1 MEEWGPT
8 LPPFQPSIP
17 APSLYY
23 QFVSVNAMHTQ
34 NEPNQ
39 QQPALNGATI
49 LAIISVVFA
58 AVWIAFAYYKGNTA
72 DSSRVMLLNPVV
84 PILLI
89 VLLTRVY
96 RWIDIRSIVIL
107 EIVMISVWLFMRL
120 LGVLMPFIL
129 GFGFAYFFRFI
140 WRALPL
146 KKQYQRGIATVAIL
160 LVCGGVLFYTGRQVS
175 RQASQMGVG
184 LLKFYY
190 ERLLPY
196 AVGEV
201 FTAVTI
207 SVNPSTVE
215 DEVPDQNAEK
225 NPPTET
231 FYLSTNNGI
240 YEMRRNP
247 EGEPSRISIT
257 NGAILG
263 KRVQALAAS
272 GNVIYAGTQSGLYR
286 YYSVPP
292 AGDTETFGQGVS
304 PTQIWHKVTGT
315 PFDTRS
321 IETIN
326 VLQWDD
332 TQIYVGTQNG
342 LYISNDAGETWQ
354 PVDPTIYSDRSII
367 SIISTTNTDG
377 SRAVYVASTRQPETG
392 TPLAQEDRTTTAD
405 ETDVETASEQVEQI
419 GQETTNAETA
429 SEQTNVS
436 STTTTVHRYLE
447 GTTSG
452 WQELRPPIGQVVY
465 ALTALTV
472 GNGTVKDVDGT
483 LKVSNIGLYA
493 GTADGLYEL
502 YEWGDPDGWR
512 KTQGTPTDAE
522 MPALRLLTSAS
533 SGLYVGNNTTIWHR
547 ATLTAKWQPFTTYK
561 EGISHTY
568 RDQPIVEQVKSYLT
582 ERIPTIAQAGGE
594 AVKEGLQ
601 FAGSIAFG
609 FGGFVATVALALIV
623 FVYAN
628 QSFDNY
634 FRSFLTLVPDL
645 HRETAKAY
653 MREIDNNLQ
662 EFLKGLVTVIAI
674 VSIISAVAY
683 SIIGVPFALVIGL
696 LAGICNAI
704 PTFGPFIGGGFA
716 YIAMLMGLAAG
727 DFGLTDFFVR
737 CAFVL
742 GTILGIQAIDNSLI
756 SPQIMSDAVDV
767 DPLLIMFAVMVGAAV
782 LGFWGVL
789 LAIPIIVVIKS
800 VIAVTN
806 SRTKL

>member
-1 MEEWGPT
+1 MKNT
-8 LPPFQPSIP
+8 
-17 APSLYY
+17 
-23 QFVSVNAMHTQ
+23 
-34 NEPNQ
+34 PNPQ
-39 QQPALNGATI
+39 KSALSGATI

-58 AVWIAFAYYKGNTA
+58 AVWIAFAYYKGNSA

-107 EIVMISVWLFMRL
+107 EIVMISAWVFMRL

-140 WRALPL
+140 WNALPF
-146 KKQYQRGIATVAIL
+146 KKQYQRAIATVAIL

-175 RQASQMGVG
+175 RQARQMGVG

-190 ERLLPY
+190 ETLLPY
-196 AVGEV
+196 AVGET

-207 SVNPSTVE
+207 SVNPSAAE
-215 DEVPDQNAEK
+215 DETRNQNAEEK
-225 NPPTET
+225 PPTET

-240 YEMRRNP
+240 YEIRRNP
-247 EGEPSRISIT
+247 ERKPSRISIT

-272 GNVIYAGTQSGLYR
+272 ENVIYAGTPSGLYR
-286 YYSVPP
+286 YYKVPP
-292 AGDTETFGQGVS
+292 ASDTETFGQNVN
-304 PTQIWHKVTGT
+304 PIQIWHKVTGT

-321 IETIN
+321 IKAIN

-332 TQIYVGTQNG
+332 TQIYVGTQKG
-342 LYISNDAGETWQ
+342 LYTSNDAGETWQ
-354 PVDPTIYSDRSII
+354 QQNPTIYSDRII
-367 SIISTTNTDG
+367 IAITSTTDTDG
-377 SRAVYVASTRQPETG
+377 TRAVYVASKRHPETETPLPQENLTTTVDEANAENVSEQPEQINLTRI
-392 TPLAQEDRTTTAD
+392 PE
-405 ETDVETASEQVEQI
+405 ETNT
-419 GQETTNAETA
+419 ETTST
-429 SEQTNVS
+429 QTNAS
-436 STTTTVHRYLE
+436 LTTPTVHRYLE
-447 GTTSG
+447 GATSG
-452 WQELRPPIGQVVY
+452 WQELRPRITQVVY
-465 ALTALTV
+465 ALTNDIRA
-472 GNGTVKDVDGT
+472 GAP
-483 LKVSNIGLYA
+483 SPYPNIELYA
-493 GTADGLYEL
+493 GTVDGLYE
-502 YEWGDPDGWR
+502 WSHPRGWQ
-512 KTQGTPTDAE
+512 KTQGTLTSTG
-522 MPALRLLTSAS
+522 MPALWLLTSAP
-533 SGLYVGNNTTIWHR
+533 SGLYIGNNTAIWHR
-547 ATLTAKWQPFTTYK
+547 ATPTAKWQPFTTSK

-601 FAGSIAFG
+601 FASSIAFG
-609 FGGFVATVALALIV
+609 FGGLVATAALALIV

-634 FRSFLTLVPDL
+634 FRSFLALVPEA
-645 HRETAKAY
+645 HRDTTKAY

-696 LAGICNAI
+696 LAGVCNAI
-704 PTFGPFIGGGFA
+704 PTFGPFIGGGLA

-727 DFGLTDFFVR
+727 DFGWTDFLVR

-756 SPQIMSDAVDV
+756 SPKIMSGAVDV
-767 DPLLIMFAVMVGAAV
+767 DPLLIMFAVIVGAAV

-806 SRTKL
+806 SRKL

>member
-1 MEEWGPT
+1 M
-8 LPPFQPSIP
+8 
-17 APSLYY
+17 
-23 QFVSVNAMHTQ
+23 NTQ
-34 NEPNQ
+34 NEPNR
-39 QQPALNGATI
+39 QQPALSGATI

-58 AVWIAFAYYKGNTA
+58 AVWIAFAYYKGNST

-129 GFGFAYFFRFI
+129 GFGLAYFFRFI
-140 WRALPL
+140 WRALPF

-207 SVNPSTVE
+207 SVNPSAVE
-215 DEVPDQNAEK
+215 GEVPNQDAEE
-225 NPPTET
+225 NLPTET

-240 YEMRRNP
+240 YEIRRNP
-247 EGEPSRISIT
+247 EGKPSRISIT

-263 KRVQALAAS
+263 KHVQALAAS
-272 GNVIYAGTQSGLYR
+272 ENVIYAGTQSGLYR
-286 YYSVPP
+286 YDRVPP
-292 AGDTETFGQGVS
+292 AGNAETSRQSAS
-304 PTQIWHKVTGT
+304 PTQIWRKVTGT

-321 IETIN
+321 IQVIN
-326 VLQWDD
+326 ILQWDD

-342 LYISNDAGETWQ
+342 LYSSNDAGETWL
-354 PVDPTIYSDRSII
+354 PVDPDTYSDKTIVDI
-367 SIISTTNTDG
+367 TSTTDTDG
-377 SRAVYVASTRQPETG
+377 NRAVYVASTKQPE
-392 TPLAQEDRTTTAD
+392 TPLAQEDSTTTVD
-405 ETDVETASEQVEQI
+405 ETSEQI
-419 GQETTNAETA
+419 GQETTNAETD
-429 SEQTNVS
+429 SEQTDTS
-436 STTTTVHRYLE
+436 PITTTVHRYRE
-447 GTTSG
+447 GDASG
-452 WQELRPPIGQVVY
+452 WQEPQPPITQGTEVVH
-465 ALTALTV
+465 ALTGRTSKAS
-472 GNGTVKDVDGT
+472 D
-483 LKVSNIGLYA
+483 IELYA
-493 GTADGLYEL
+493 VTADGLH
-502 YEWGDPDGWR
+502 EWSSLNDR
-512 KTQGTPTDAE
+512 QKMSGTPTSAG
-522 MPALRLLTSAS
+522 MPGLWLLASAP
-533 SGLYVGNNTTIWHR
+533 SGLYIGNGTAIWHR
-547 ATLTAKWQPFTTYK
+547 ATPGAKWRPFTRYK

-594 AVKEGLQ
+594 AIKEGLQ
-601 FAGSIAFG
+601 FASSIAFG

-634 FRSFLTLVPDL
+634 FRSFLALVPEV
-645 HRETAKAY
+645 HRNTTKAY

-696 LAGICNAI
+696 LAGVCNAI

-767 DPLLIMFAVMVGAAV
+767 DPLLIMFAVLVGAAV

-800 VIAVTN
+800 VIAVSN
-806 SRTKL
+806 SNRNL

>member
-1 MEEWGPT
+1 
-8 LPPFQPSIP
+8 
-17 APSLYY
+17 
-23 QFVSVNAMHTQ
+23 MHTQ
-34 NEPNQ
+34 NEPNR
-39 QQPALNGATI
+39 QQPALSGATI

-58 AVWIAFAYYKGNTA
+58 AVWIAFAYYKGNS
-72 DSSRVMLLNPVV
+72 DNSSRVMLLNPVV

-140 WRALPL
+140 WRALPF

-160 LVCGGVLFYTGRQVS
+160 LVCAGVLFYTGRQVS
-175 RQASQMGVG
+175 KQASQMGVG

-207 SVNPSTVE
+207 SVNPSAVE
-215 DEVPDQNAEK
+215 GEIPNQDAEE
-225 NPPTET
+225 NPQTET

-240 YEMRRNP
+240 YEIRRNP

-263 KRVQALAAS
+263 KHVQALAAS
-272 GNVIYAGTQSGLYR
+272 ENVIYAGTQSGLYR

-292 AGDTETFGQGVS
+292 AGDTETFGQSGS
-304 PTQIWHKVTGT
+304 PTQIWHKVEGT
-315 PFDTRS
+315 PFDTGS
-321 IETIN
+321 IKAIN

-342 LYISNDAGETWQ
+342 LYTSNDAGETWH
-354 PVDPTIYSDRSII
+354 PVAPTLYRNRSIVGI
-367 SIISTTNTDG
+367 VSMTDTDG
-377 SRAVYVASTRQPETG
+377 TRTVYVASTKQHETEA
-392 TPLAQEDRTTTAD
+392 PLAQEDLTTTGA
-405 ETDVETASEQVEQI
+405 E
-419 GQETTNAETA
+419 TNAETT
-429 SEQTNVS
+429 SEQSEQPDRTLIPQGTDTETASTQMDTS
-436 STTTTVHRYLE
+436 STMTTLHWYLE
-447 GTTSG
+447 GTTFG
-452 WQELRPPIGQVVY
+452 WQERLLTTRVVY
-465 ALTALTV
+465 TLT
-472 GNGTVKDVDGT
+472 GSDVDGT
-483 LKVSNIGLYA
+483 SKASNIELYA
-493 GTADGLYEL
+493 GTDKGLC
-502 YEWGDPDGWR
+502 EWRPAYDDWQE
-512 KTQGTPTDAE
+512 TQGIPTSAE
-522 MPALRLLTSAS
+522 MPALSLLTSAPS
-533 SGLYVGNNTTIWHR
+533 SGLYIGNSTAIWHR
-547 ATLTAKWQPFTTYK
+547 PTPAAKWQLFTTYK
-561 EGISHTY
+561 EGIADVY
-568 RDQPIVEQVKSYLT
+568 KDQPIVEQVKSYLT

-594 AVKEGLQ
+594 AAKEGLQ
-601 FAGSIAFG
+601 FASSVAFG

-634 FRSFLTLVPDL
+634 FRSFVTLVPDI

-696 LAGICNAI
+696 LAGVCNAI

-742 GTILGIQAIDNSLI
+742 GTILGIQAIDNSFI
-756 SPQIMSDAVDV
+756 SPKIMSDAVDV
-767 DPLLIMFAVMVGAAV
+767 DPLLIMFAVIVGAAV

-806 SRTKL
+806 SRTKLEQ

>member
-1 MEEWGPT
+1 
-8 LPPFQPSIP
+8 
-17 APSLYY
+17 
-23 QFVSVNAMHTQ
+23 MHTQ
-34 NEPNQ
+34 NEPNPQ
-39 QQPALNGATI
+39 KSALSGATI

-58 AVWIAFAYYKGNTA
+58 AVWIAFAYYKGNSA

-96 RWIDIRSIVIL
+96 GWIDIRSIVIL

-140 WRALPL
+140 WRALPF

-207 SVNPSTVE
+207 SVNPSTVA
-215 DEVPDQNAEK
+215 DEVSNQDAEK

-240 YEMRRNP
+240 YEIRRNP
-247 EGEPSRISIT
+247 EGGPFRIGIT
-257 NGAILG
+257 NGAIFG
-263 KRVQALAAS
+263 KQVEALAAS
-272 GNVIYAGTQSGLYR
+272 ENVIYAGTQSGLYR
-286 YYSVPP
+286 YYRRPP
-292 AGDTETFGQGVS
+292 AGDAETLGQSVG
-304 PTQIWHKVTGT
+304 PIQIWHKVKNT

-321 IETIN
+321 IEAVNI
-326 VLQWDD
+326 LQWDD
-332 TQIYVGTQNG
+332 TQIYVGTQKG
-342 LYISNDAGETWQ
+342 LYRSNDAGETWLS
-354 PVDPTIYSDRSII
+354 VDPDTYSDRSIVDI
-367 SIISTTNTDG
+367 TSTTDADG
-377 SRAVYVASTRQPETG
+377 TRTVYVASTRQPETE
-392 TPLAQEDRTTTAD
+392 TPLAEEDLTTPAD
-405 ETDVETASEQVEQI
+405 ETNTETASEQK
-419 GQETTNAETA
+419 NA
-429 SEQTNVS
+429 SP
-436 STTTTVHRYLE
+436 TTTTVHWYLE
-447 GTTSG
+447 GTTFG
-452 WQELRPPIGQVVY
+452 WQEFPHIEQHVY
-465 ALTALTV
+465 ALTSDDET
-472 GNGTVKDVDGT
+472 
-483 LKVSNIGLYA
+483 IELYA
-493 GTADGLYEL
+493 GTVDGLYEL
-502 YEWGDPDGWR
+502 SSLRRWR
-512 KTQGTPTDAE
+512 KTQGTPTGAGT
-522 MPALRLLTSAS
+522 PAVWLLTSAP
-533 SGLYVGNNTTIWHR
+533 SGLYIGNSTTIWHR
-547 ATLTAKWQPFTTYK
+547 ATLDTKWQPFTRYK
-561 EGISHTY
+561 EGISHAY

-582 ERIPTIAQAGGE
+582 ERIPTIAQTVGE
-594 AVKEGLQ
+594 GVKEGFQ
-601 FAGSIAFG
+601 FASSIAFG
-609 FGGFVATVALALIV
+609 FGGLVATVALALIV

-634 FRSFLTLVPDL
+634 FRSFLALVPEG

-653 MREIDNNLQ
+653 MHEIDNNLQ

-696 LAGICNAI
+696 LAGVCNAI

-742 GTILGIQAIDNSLI
+742 GTILGIQAIDNSFI
-756 SPQIMSDAVDV
+756 SPQIMSEAVDV

-800 VIAVTN
+800 VIAVTK
-806 SRTKL
+806 SRTEL

>member
-1 MEEWGPT
+1 MERRKNGYPSFLRSI
-8 LPPFQPSIP
+8 LPFLIPSTGFLNIM
-17 APSLYY
+17 SIR
-23 QFVSVNAMHTQ
+23 
-34 NEPNQ
+34 NESTP
-39 QQPALNGATI
+39 QQPTLNGATI

-58 AVWIAFAYYKGNTA
+58 AVWIAFAYYKGDSA

-84 PILLI
+84 AILLI
-89 VLLTRVY
+89 VLLTRIY

-107 EIVMISVWLFMRL
+107 EIVMIGAWLFMRL

-140 WRALPL
+140 WRALPF
-146 KKQYQRGIATVAIL
+146 KKQYQRAIATVAIL

-175 RQASQMGVG
+175 RQARQMGVG

-190 ERLLPY
+190 ETLLPY
-196 AVGEV
+196 AIGET

-207 SVNPSTVE
+207 SVNPPAVE
-215 DEVPDQNAEK
+215 DETRNQNAEE

-240 YEMRRNP
+240 YEIRRNP
-247 EGEPSRISIT
+247 EGKPSRISIT

-263 KRVQALAAS
+263 KGVQALAAS
-272 GNVIYAGTQSGLYR
+272 ENVIYAGTSSGLYR

-292 AGDTETFGQGVS
+292 AGDTETFRQGVS
-304 PTQIWHKVTGT
+304 PIQIWHKVTGT
-315 PFDTRS
+315 PFDTHS
-321 IETIN
+321 IQAIN

-332 TQIYVGTQNG
+332 TQIYVGTQKG
-342 LYISNDAGETWQ
+342 LYTSNDAGETWQ
-354 PVDPTIYSDRSII
+354 PVNPTLYSDRTIVDI
-367 SIISTTNTDG
+367 TSTTDTD
-377 SRAVYVASTRQPETG
+377 SNRAVYVASTKQPETE
-392 TPLAQEDRTTTAD
+392 TPLAQKDSTTTAD
-405 ETDVETASEQVEQI
+405 ET
-419 GQETTNAETA
+419 NAETGA
-429 SEQTNVS
+429 EQSKQIAQEPTNVETDAEQTNAS
-436 STTTTVHRYLE
+436 KKHPSKNPTMPTVHRYLE
-447 GTTSG
+447 GDTPG
-452 WQELRPPIGQVVY
+452 WQELRPPITQMVY
-465 ALTALTV
+465 ALTNDV
-472 GNGTVKDVDGT
+472 GAG
-483 LKVSNIGLYA
+483 SPSPHPNIELYA
-493 GTADGLYEL
+493 GTVDGLYE
-502 YEWGDPDGWR
+502 WRDSRGWQ
-512 KTQGTPTDAE
+512 KTQGTLTGTGMPT
-522 MPALRLLTSAS
+522 LWLLTSAP
-533 SGLYVGNNTTIWHR
+533 SGLYIGNSTAIWHR
-547 ATLTAKWQPFTTYK
+547 ATPTAKWQPFTTSK

-594 AVKEGLQ
+594 AVKEGFQ
-601 FAGSIAFG
+601 FASSIAFG
-609 FGGFVATVALALIV
+609 FGGLVATAALALIV

-634 FRSFLTLVPDL
+634 FRSFLALVPEA
-645 HRETAKAY
+645 HRDTTKAY

-696 LAGICNAI
+696 LAGVCNAI

-727 DFGLTDFFVR
+727 DFGWTDFLVR

-742 GTILGIQAIDNSLI
+742 VTILGIQAIDNSLI
-756 SPQIMSDAVDV
+756 SPKIMSGAVDV

-806 SRTKL
+806 SRKL

>member
-1 MEEWGPT
+1 
-8 LPPFQPSIP
+8 
-17 APSLYY
+17 
-23 QFVSVNAMHTQ
+23 MHTQ

-39 QQPALNGATI
+39 QQPALGGATI

-89 VLLTRVY
+89 VLLTRIY

-107 EIVMISVWLFMRL
+107 EIVLISVWLFMRL

-129 GFGFAYFFRFI
+129 GFGLAYFFRFI
-140 WRALPL
+140 WHALPF
-146 KKQYQRGIATVAIL
+146 KRQYQRGIATVAIL
-160 LVCGGVLFYTGRQVS
+160 LVCGGVFFYTGRQVS
-175 RQASQMGVG
+175 KQASQMGVG

-196 AVGEV
+196 AVGEA

-207 SVNPSTVE
+207 SVNPSAVE
-215 DEVPDQNAEK
+215 DEVSNQSTEE

-240 YEMRRNP
+240 YEIRRNS
-247 EGEPSRISIT
+247 EGKPFRIGIT
-257 NGAILG
+257 NGAIFG

-272 GNVIYAGTQSGLYR
+272 ENVIYAGTRSGLYR
-286 YYSVPP
+286 YYKVPP
-292 AGDTETFGQGVS
+292 IEDTETFGQGAR
-304 PTQIWHKVTGT
+304 PIQLWHKVTGT

-321 IETIN
+321 IQTIN
-326 VLQWDD
+326 IPQWDD
-332 TQIYVGTQNG
+332 TRIYVGTQNG
-342 LYISNDAGETWQ
+342 LYESSDAGETWR
-354 PVDPTIYSDRSII
+354 PVDPTVYSGSSIVGI
-367 SIISTTNTDG
+367 VSTTDADG
-377 SRAVYVASTRQPETG
+377 NRAIYVASKGQPEIEM
-392 TPLAQEDRTTTAD
+392 PLAQETLTITAD
-405 ETDVETASEQVEQI
+405 E
-419 GQETTNAETA
+419 TNAETA
-429 SEQTNVS
+429 SEQSEQTEPTPGTESVDTENASAQTNAT
-436 STTTTVHRYLE
+436 STTTTVHWQLE
-447 GTTSG
+447 SDTSG
-452 WQELRPPIGQVVY
+452 WQELASTEQVVY
-465 ALTALTV
+465 ALTS
-472 GNGTVKDVDGT
+472 GDVEGV
-483 LKVSNIGLYA
+483 LNVSNIALYA
-493 GTADGLYEL
+493 SRSDGLHK
-502 YEWGDPDGWR
+502 WNPPTDGWQ
-512 KTQGTPTDAE
+512 KMQGTPTSTG
-522 MPALRLLTSAS
+522 MPGVTLLASAP
-533 SGLYVGNNTTIWHR
+533 SGLYIGNNTTIWHR
-547 ATLTAKWQPFTTYK
+547 AAPNAKWQQFATYR
-561 EGISHTY
+561 EGISDAY
-568 RDQPIVEQVKSYLT
+568 KDQPIVEQAKSYLT

-601 FAGSIAFG
+601 FASSIAFG
-609 FGGFVATVALALIV
+609 FGGLVATVALALIV

-634 FRSFLTLVPDL
+634 FRSFLALVPEV
-645 HRETAKAY
+645 HRDTTKAY

-662 EFLKGLVTVIAI
+662 EFLRGLVTVIAI

-742 GTILGIQAIDNSLI
+742 GTILGIQAIDNSFI

-789 LAIPIIVVIKS
+789 LAIPIVVVIKS

-806 SRTKL
+806 SRTEPEQ